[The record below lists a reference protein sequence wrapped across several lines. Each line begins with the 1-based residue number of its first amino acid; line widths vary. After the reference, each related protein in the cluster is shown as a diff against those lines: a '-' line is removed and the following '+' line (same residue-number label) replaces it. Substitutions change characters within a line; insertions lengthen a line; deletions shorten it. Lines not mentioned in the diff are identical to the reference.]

1 MAASDESS
9 KATKPSSRKRKR
21 SSAPAPKSTPSLEEI
36 EEDLEAEQLAAEEL
50 EGEETEEERPEEE
63 EPASMVVD
71 EDDDDS
77 GTGDEIVVAPARKQ
91 PAAKRVTSS
100 PQGISSLSPPSQRQP
115 PKKRVKRESSPTPAA
130 PPALTSSQNGRRASG
145 RVSRQQK
152 SYAVDQAMEVDDDDD
167 DVIEVKAPNRKS
179 TPNAKFLKASTR
191 KSTPNAKFL
200 KGPDQRTYCKCSG
213 ILVPAA
219 KHCFPCTTCELRQ
232 HIACSDDKE
241 DREDKICNV
250 CLSNLPKQETPTSSK
265 APQAAETIDPSL
277 RDEVLNLCS
286 TILWKEW
293 VAIPSPIDEEEIPPA
308 LPPADWLLEAQD
320 RLLELIT
327 AAGTDLTAAY
337 LQPVLAAWP
346 RKNAAI
352 VGAIRDLATDQIS
365 QGVYKGK
372 RGELGLLLEIL
383 GLEEKGSVWD
393 GGA

>member
-1 MAASDESS
+1 M
-9 KATKPSSRKRKR
+9 KPSSRKRKR
-21 SSAPAPKSTPSLEEI
+21 SSAPAAESTTSLEEI
-36 EEDLEAEQLAAEEL
+36 EEELEAEQFEAEQFEAEEL
-50 EGEETEEERPEEE
+50 EEE
-63 EPASMVVD
+63 EPASIVVD

-77 GTGDEIVVAPARKQ
+77 GTGDEIVVAPARKK

-100 PQGISSLSPPSQRQP
+100 PQLSSSQSPPSQRQP
-115 PKKRVKRESSPTPAA
+115 HKKRVKRESSPPLPA
-130 PPALTSSQNGRRASG
+130 PPALGPSSNGRRASG
-145 RVSRQQK
+145 RVSGKQK
-152 SYAVDQAMEVDDDDD
+152 SYVLDQAMEVDDDDD
-167 DVIEVKAPNRKS
+167 DIIEVKAP
-179 TPNAKFLKASTR
+179 TR

-200 KGPDQRTYCKCSG
+200 KGPDKRTYCKCSG

-241 DREDKICNV
+241 DTEDKICNV
-250 CLSNLPKQETPTSSK
+250 CLGNFPKQETATSSK

-286 TILWKEW
+286 TVLWKEW
-293 VAIPSPIDEEEIPPA
+293 VAIPSPIDEDEIPPA
-308 LPPADWLLEAQD
+308 LPPADWLHEAQE
-320 RLLELIT
+320 RLLELVT
-327 AAGTDLTAAY
+327 ATGPDLTTAY

-346 RKNAAI
+346 RKNTAI
-352 VGAIRDLATDQIS
+352 VGAIRGLANNQIS
-365 QGVYKGK
+365 RGVYKGK